1 MLVASFALSNF
12 KLGVASERRHNPS
25 SQLKQL

>member
-12 KLGVASERRHNPS
+12 KLGVAKELVNAVIILVPS
-25 SQLKQL
+25 